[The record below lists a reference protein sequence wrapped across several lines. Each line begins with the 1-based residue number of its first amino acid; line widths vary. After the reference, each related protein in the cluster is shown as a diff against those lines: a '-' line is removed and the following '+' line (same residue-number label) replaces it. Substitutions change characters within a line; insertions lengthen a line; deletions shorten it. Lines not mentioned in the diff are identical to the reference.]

1 MNILITGATGFIGKA
16 LVKQLLQKEFNL
28 TIVLRKKSDLFV
40 NGINKILVGDFN
52 NVIDWSLIVKNI
64 DCIIHLA
71 SKVHLSNFKTKSV
84 LDEINNVNVKS
95 TLDLASQASNSGVK
109 RFIFISSIGVNGNQ
123 NNKILSE
130 NDIPNPQG
138 PYAKSK
144 YNAEKGL
151 LNLAKNSNLEIVIIR
166 PAAVYGRDAPGNFGR
181 LLNWVN
187 ARYPFPLPFGAINN
201 SRSYLALDNLVNFIL
216 VCIKHEKASN
226 EVFLISDDN
235 DLSTTQLLK
244 NLLKIYKK
252 QTILLPVPV
261 NLMFFISKLL
271 GKQNYSLRLF
281 SSLRINNSKARK
293 LLGWRPIVKM
303 EDQLKP
309 LKK

>member
-16 LVKQLLQKEFNL
+16 LVKELLQKDFNL

-40 NGINKILVGDFN
+40 NNINKIIVGDFN
-52 NVIDWSLIVKNI
+52 NVIDWSLILKNI

-95 TLDLASQASNSGVK
+95 TLDLATQASNSGVK

-130 NDIPNPQG
+130 NDIPNPLG
-138 PYAKSK
+138 PYAISK

-166 PAAVYGRDAPGNFGR
+166 PATVYGRDAPGNFGK

-187 ARYPFPLPFGAINN
+187 ARYPLPLPFGAINN

-226 EVFLISDDN
+226 EVFLLSDDN

-244 NLLKIYKK
+244 NILKIYKK
-252 QTILLPVPV
+252 KTILLPVPV

-271 GKQNYSLRLF
+271 GKKIYSLRLF

>member
-1 MNILITGATGFIGKA
+1 MHILITGATGFIGKS
-16 LVKQLLQKEFNL
+16 LVKELLQKNFKL
-28 TIVLRKKSDLFV
+28 TIALRKNSKLFA
-40 NGINKILVGDFN
+40 NNINKIIVGDFN
-52 NVIDWSLIVKNI
+52 NVIDWSSILNDI

-71 SKVHLSNFKTKSV
+71 SMVHLSDFNTKSV
-84 LDEINNVNVKS
+84 LDEINNVNIKS
-95 TLDLASQASNSGVK
+95 TLNLAIQASNLGVK
-109 RFIFISSIGVNGNQ
+109 RFIFISSIGVNGYQ
-123 NNKILSE
+123 NNKSLSE

-138 PYAKSK
+138 PYAISK
-144 YNAEKGL
+144 CRAEKNL

-166 PAAVYGRDAPGNFGR
+166 PATVYGKDAPGNFGR

-226 EVFLISDDN
+226 EVFLLSDDN

-244 NLLKIYKK
+244 NILKIHKK
-252 QTILLPVPV
+252 KTILLPVPV
-261 NLMFFISKLL
+261 NLLFFLSKLL
-271 GKQNYSLRLF
+271 GKKNYGLRLF

-309 LKK
+309 